1 MAEARLTHDLS
12 SPVNEATDGAPEEK
26 GGPVG
31 RFTRR
36 VRAVNDRYASEQP
49 LPAFAGIIA
58 TYSTVVLALS
68 AGAWRRRRLPDR
80 VPAQDL
86 LLYSVATHKVARII
100 AKDPVTSPLRAPF
113 TTLDSVSGPAELHEE
128 VTGRGWRRAV
138 GELLTCPF
146 CLAQWVGTGFV
157 FGGMFFP
164 RATRAVAATFVVH
177 AASDAL
183 QFGYAALERTDGPSG
198 PADARTTG

>member
-1 MAEARLTHDLS
+1 MSEARPTHDLS
-12 SPVNEATDGAPEEK
+12 SVHEATDGERAERD
-26 GGPVG
+26 GPLG
-31 RFTRR
+31 RLKQR
-36 VRAVNDRYASEQP
+36 VRTVNDRYARDQP

-58 TYSTVVLALS
+58 TYSSVVLAVS
-68 AGAWRRRRLPDR
+68 TVAWRRGRLPER
-80 VPAQDL
+80 VPTQDL
-86 LLYSVATHKVARII
+86 LLYSIATHKVARII

-113 TTLDSVSGPAELHEE
+113 TTLESVSGPAELHEE

-138 GELLTCPF
+138 GELLSCPF

-164 RATRAVAATFVVH
+164 RGTRAVAATFVVH